1 VKLEVSIKN
10 VETITIK
17 IYELNLQKHMLTT
30 HAALDDELNLSY
42 LIPTY
47 QEVISHTVTNP
58 YKV

>member
-1 VKLEVSIKN
+1 
-10 VETITIK
+10 
-17 IYELNLQKHMLTT
+17 MLTT